1 MSSQSLLKTLS
12 LLVLIFPIFISSAPS
27 PEPQAPAAA
36 PSNLSPPLP
45 PPDQYNISVAE
56 YRRVA
61 AIGRN
66 YDVEVPAQ
74 GENNTLSFTVSG
86 VKPGNTPIN
95 WFGMKWFFDPAKNL
109 TLSPEWLSFSDDEQP
124 LMSVRVFEV
133 AKPTPETVN
142 VWVEVQ
148 YGDLA
153 PATWFV
159 ATNNA
164 TAWACDVG
172 GAVCTLKD
180 WIIIESDPLLSE
192 AETERQDAALAE
204 IEAELRESE
213 GNRG

>member
-1 MSSQSLLKTLS
+1 MYNPMSSPSLLKTLS
-12 LLVLIFPIFISSAPS
+12 LLLLIFPISISSTPS
-27 PEPQAPAAA
+27 PEPQAPAPEPQAPAPEPQAPAPAAA
-36 PSNLSPPLP
+36 PSNPPPPPPPP

-66 YDVEVPAQ
+66 YDVEVPAK

-124 LMSVRVFEV
+124 LMSVRVFEI

-148 YGDLA
+148 YG
-153 PATWFV
+153 
-159 ATNNA
+159 
-164 TAWACDVG
+164 
-172 GAVCTLKD
+172 
-180 WIIIESDPLLSE
+180 
-192 AETERQDAALAE
+192 
-204 IEAELRESE
+204 
-213 GNRG
+213 